1 MIWSFKHLSRAVLL
15 VFLPAAIFFLFSSCD
30 FDQGLGASKTKVS
43 GKVIF
48 LDPASRPQNVEEV
61 RVVAVANL
69 PPAGFGD
76 VYFSNAVRFDLDTAS
91 YQLSLPVGN
100 YPAVGVLWK
109 ARGKDWAFNNLMG
122 IYGFNPPVD
131 FALKPVE
138 LTESQPV
145 FDNINVYALWAFTQ
159 FDATLAG
166 TVTFA
171 GTWPEDTEVLL
182 LGTFSGI
189 PDLDNIANSLGL
201 LGGIPLPITKPA
213 TDDNDLDYT
222 TSVRNGS
229 YKFIGAFW
237 KRKGDNDPKHIRC
250 IGFYPDPANPS
261 RPGEV
266 QVAPEKTAEAVNV
279 VIDFSTLPDGV
290 KLGSA
295 TSASGK

>member
-1 MIWSFKHLSRAVLL
+1 MILSFKHFLRLSQFLL
-15 VFLPAAIFFLFSSCD
+15 FAAAIFCLSMSCE
-30 FDQGLGASKTKVS
+30 FDQGLGPSKTRIS

-61 RVVAVANL
+61 RVIAVANL

-91 YQLSLPVGN
+91 YQLSVPVGN

-131 FALKPVE
+131 FALKPVQ

-145 FDNINVYALWAFTQ
+145 SDDVNVHALWAFTQ

-166 TVTFA
+166 RVTFA
-171 GTWPEDTEVLL
+171 GAWPDDTEVLL
-182 LGTFSGI
+182 LGAFTGI

-201 LGGIPLPITKPA
+201 LGGIPLPITKPG
-213 TDDNDLDYT
+213 TDNKELDYT
-222 TSVRNGS
+222 TSVRNGL

-250 IGFYPDPANPS
+250 IGFYPDPANLS
-261 RPGEV
+261 RPGEL
-266 QVAPEKTAEAVNV
+266 QVAPEKTAEGVNF
-279 VIDFSTLPDGV
+279 VIDFSTLPEGV

-295 TSASGK
+295 TPAFGK

>member
-1 MIWSFKHLSRAVLL
+1 MLWIFKCFFRAVLL
-15 VFLPAAIFFLFSSCD
+15 VFFPAAIFFLFLSCD
-30 FDQGLGASKTKVS
+30 FDQGLGPSKTRIS

-48 LDPASRPQNVEEV
+48 LDAASRPQNVDEV
-61 RVVAVANL
+61 RVIAVANL

-91 YQLSLPVGN
+91 YQLSVPIGN

-131 FALKPVE
+131 FALKPVQ

-145 FDNINVYALWAFTQ
+145 SDNVDVHALWAFTQ

-166 TVTFA
+166 RVTFA

-182 LGTFSGI
+182 LGAFSGI
-189 PDLDNIANSLGL
+189 ADLDNIANSLGL
-201 LGGIPLPITKPA
+201 LGGIPLPITKPGTGA
-213 TDDNDLDYT
+213 KELDYT

-261 RPGEV
+261 RPGEL
-266 QVAPEKTAEAVNV
+266 QVAPEKTVEGVNFI
-279 VIDFSTLPDGV
+279 IDFSTLPDGV

-295 TSASGK
+295 TPSFGK